1 MTVTVNTIWYGS
13 SVDWTAMT
21 AWAAL
26 TAKTAGQLVRQL
38 AAPSV
43 GNERAFVC
51 IIAGTTLAAEPTW
64 TVTKG
69 AKTAEAAGPTWQ
81 ECTGQPATN
90 GDLTNTPLSSAN
102 RSGNVT
108 LGLIIKNNAATF
120 LFICSTAG
128 TTGAGEPTYNT
139 TTGGTTTDSGATWTC
154 IGAAGAFASFAGPFA
169 RVSNFGVTSFGVTG
183 DTLWLRS
190 THAET
195 QGTAIT
201 YNFGT
206 GQGASLESKII
217 CITGTHIPPIS
228 GDITTGASITTTSG
242 NITMSL
248 LCYFYG
254 ITFVLSAGKPIL
266 GNGTTSTHMRYDS
279 CTFNITSS
287 SQTLIGNIGQRT
299 DLINCTFGVNSST
312 ARLCFQG
319 EVYWRDSATP
329 LTTSLAHYPSPL
341 INVTSLESASH
352 VLIENCNFSV
362 YDGNNS
368 ATGPMFNVNDVGAQR
383 IVIKNCLPPSTAIF
397 LPIVAAGGGTGW
409 CVDVINTG
417 ASGHTYINQR
427 FTMEG
432 TQDTDA
438 TVVRTGG
445 ASDGTTPVS
454 WKVTTPGMTP
464 PGYTSW
470 TRPFELIPIDQW
482 NTVINTDRI
491 VTLEGWWN
499 GAALPNNDDIWLEA
513 TYFGTSGST
522 LGSRTSQ
529 GKVTYLTTH
538 TALPSSLTAWT
549 APARQNS
556 HAYAVG
562 DVILPSNTTLI
573 TICTSAGTSAS
584 SVPGGYASAVDG
596 GAVTDGGATFQM
608 ATRFQLTVTLSSPQP
623 KIVGDI
629 RCQIKIGSNTGLFWI
644 DPYPTFS

>member
-1 MTVTVNTIWYGS
+1 MT
-13 SVDWTAMT
+13 
-21 AWAAL
+21 
-26 TAKTAGQLVRQL
+26 
-38 AAPSV
+38 
-43 GNERAFVC
+43 
-51 IIAGTTLAAEPTW
+51 
-64 TVTKG
+64 
-69 AKTAEAAGPTWQ
+69 
-81 ECTGQPATN
+81 TN
-90 GDLTNTPLSSAN
+90 IPNP
-102 RSGNVT
+102 NV
-108 LGLIIKNNAATF
+108 
-120 LFICSTAG
+120 S
-128 TTGAGEPTYNT
+128 PDTY
-139 TTGGTTTDSGATWTC
+139 DD
-154 IGAAGAFASFAGPFA
+154 
-169 RVSNFGVTSFGVTG
+169 NF
-183 DTLWLRS
+183 
-190 THAET
+190 
-195 QGTAIT
+195 
-201 YNFGT
+201 
-206 GQGASLESKII
+206 
-217 CITGTHIPPIS
+217 IPPI
-228 GDITTGASITTTSG
+228 
-242 NITMSL
+242 
-248 LCYFYG
+248 
-254 ITFVLSAGKPIL
+254 
-266 GNGTTSTHMRYDS
+266 
-279 CTFNITSS
+279 
-287 SQTLIGNIGQRT
+287 
-299 DLINCTFGVNSST
+299 
-312 ARLCFQG
+312 
-319 EVYWRDSATP
+319 
-329 LTTSLAHYPSPL
+329 LTR
-341 INVTSLESASH
+341 V
-352 VLIENCNFSV
+352 
-362 YDGNNS
+362 
-368 ATGPMFNVNDVGAQR
+368 
-383 IVIKNCLPPSTAIF
+383 
-397 LPIVAAGGGTGW
+397 
-409 CVDVINTG
+409 VDVINTG

-608 ATRFQLTVTLSSPQP
+608 ATRFQLTVTLRSPQP

-629 RCQIKIGSNTGLFWI
+629 LAMGTLEYRASWLGVIQFGINS
-644 DPYPTFS
+644 